1 MMDTVLADLRYS
13 LRTLRRSPGF
23 TTVAVLTLALG
34 IGANTAIFS
43 VVNGVLLRPLPYP
56 KPDALMQVETVFQ
69 NGAASNV
76 SYPNFEDLREQ
87 NRSFADLAAYAN
99 WTAPAAAAGEGFRV
113 ALAKVSASFFPV
125 LTVPPVAGRVF
136 SADDERAGQRVAV
149 VSYGYWQ
156 SRLGGSASFAGQ
168 TVHVGDEAYAV
179 IGVMPRGYD
188 FPLGTELWLPR
199 EPRTEYRTAEN
210 WHVVG
215 RLRDGV
221 ARDRAQQDLSAI
233 ARRLKRQ
240 YGDRTSMMD
249 VAVGPVLEQLVGRVR
264 PALVI
269 LLGAAAVLLL
279 VACVNVVNL
288 MLARALT
295 RDRELAV
302 RLALGARPVRLAGRF
317 LAESLVLSLAGAGL
331 GVLLAVAGVPLLLAF
346 EPGRL
351 PRAGEVGVDWPVL
364 GFALAVSLL
373 TAVAVGLVP
382 AIRAARRDAR
392 EALTDSQRSQGGGVA
407 SQPVRGA
414 LVASQVALTI
424 VLLVG
429 AGLLGRT
436 FLKPLAVDPGYRT
449 GGALVMDVWLPYG
462 QDTPGEARVAS
473 FLERLIERLGAIPG
487 VERVGGVN
495 DFPLH
500 SEFYP
505 NGTFVI
511 LRRPDEVSN
520 FEDFGRLAHLP
531 ARSGYAQFRVAS
543 EDYFS
548 VMGIPL
554 IRGRLF
560 DERDVPSAPHV
571 AVISASLARTR
582 WPSEDPLG
590 KLIQFGNMDGDLRPF
605 TIVGIVGDV
614 HEQSLGAA
622 PRPTF
627 YAYYRQ
633 RPGKA
638 YTFQIALQGRV
649 DPAALTASARSV
661 ARELDPQVPT
671 RFRTL
676 TDVVST
682 SLADRRF
689 VLVLLAL
696 FGGLALVLASMGV
709 YGVIAY
715 MASQR
720 TRELGVRMALG
731 ARGRDV
737 EAMLVRQGAAFA
749 LAGIAIG
756 LVAAFA
762 LTRFLASLLFGVGAT
777 DPLSFAATA
786 LVLLA
791 AALLASWIPARR
803 AARVDPMVAL
813 RYE

>member
-1 MMDTVLADLRYS
+1 
-13 LRTLRRSPGF
+13 
-23 TTVAVLTLALG
+23 
-34 IGANTAIFS
+34 
-43 VVNGVLLRPLPYP
+43 
-56 KPDALMQVETVFQ
+56 MQVETVFQ
-69 NGAASNV
+69 NGAGSNV
-76 SYPNFEDLREQ
+76 SYPNFEDLRDQ
-87 NRSFADLAAYAN
+87 NRSFANLAVYAN

-125 LTVPPVAGRVF
+125 LGVPPVVGRVF
-136 SADDERAGQRVAV
+136 SADEERAGQRVAV

-215 RLRDGV
+215 RLRDAV
-221 ARDRAQQDLSAI
+221 SRDRAQQDLSAI
-233 ARRLKRQ
+233 ARRLKQQ

-295 RDRELAV
+295 RDRELAL

-331 GVLLAVAGVPLLLAF
+331 GVILAVAGVPLLLAF

-373 TAVAVGLVP
+373 AAVAVGLVP
-382 AIRAARRDAR
+382 AIRAAR
-392 EALTDSQRSQGGGVA
+392 VA
-407 SQPVRGA
+407 G
-414 LVASQVALTI
+414 
-424 VLLVG
+424 
-429 AGLLGRT
+429 
-436 FLKPLAVDPGYRT
+436 
-449 GGALVMDVWLPYG
+449 
-462 QDTPGEARVAS
+462 
-473 FLERLIERLGAIPG
+473 FLERLIVRLRAIPG
-487 VERVGGVN
+487 AARVGGVN

-500 SEFYP
+500 SEFYS

-520 FEDFGRLAHLP
+520 FEDFGRLAHIP

-582 WPSEDPLG
+582 WPGEDPLG

-605 TIVGIVGDV
+605 TIVGIVG
-614 HEQSLGAA
+614 
-622 PRPTF
+622 
-627 YAYYRQ
+627 
-633 RPGKA
+633 
-638 YTFQIALQGRV
+638 
-649 DPAALTASARSV
+649 
-661 ARELDPQVPT
+661 
-671 RFRTL
+671 
-676 TDVVST
+676 
-682 SLADRRF
+682 
-689 VLVLLAL
+689 
-696 FGGLALVLASMGV
+696 GG
-709 YGVIAY
+709 
-715 MASQR
+715 
-720 TRELGVRMALG
+720 
-731 ARGRDV
+731 
-737 EAMLVRQGAAFA
+737 
-749 LAGIAIG
+749 
-756 LVAAFA
+756 
-762 LTRFLASLLFGVGAT
+762 
-777 DPLSFAATA
+777 
-786 LVLLA
+786 
-791 AALLASWIPARR
+791 
-803 AARVDPMVAL
+803 
-813 RYE
+813 